1 MRVMTDTTLSD
12 TIVDVFTRDLHFES
26 HGTVRAEER
35 RMADGDA
42 DWRLAMFHAEIADD
56 VHADHWEK
64 HPLADE
70 AVCCLSGAIRLRVR
84 ATQPGTPDDVVRLV
98 PGRAVIMPRDR
109 WHRFEFEA
117 PTDLL
122 AVTLRRGTQL
132 QARTF

>member
-1 MRVMTDTTLSD
+1 LDASLVTLRVMTDTTLSV

-64 HPLADE
+64 HPLAHE
-70 AVCCLSGAIRLRVR
+70 AVCVLCGAIRLCLR
-84 ATQPGTPDDVVRLV
+84 ATQPGKADDAVRLV
-98 PGRAVIMPRDR
+98 AGPAVPV
-109 WHRFEFEA
+109 A
-117 PTDLL
+117 
-122 AVTLRRGTQL
+122 RG
-132 QARTF
+132 